1 MFCVPILMCKLIC
14 YLLDVV
20 PGASVSQIN
29 TEGET
34 PLTHAECA
42 NHDEIVKLLQNALK
56 QEGGKVVENEGEPVC
71 ECMCVRM
78 NSCV

>member
-1 MFCVPILMCKLIC
+1 M
-14 YLLDVV
+14 DVV
-20 PGASVSQIN
+20 PGASVRQIN

-56 QEGGKVVENEGEPVC
+56 QEGGEVVENEGEPVC
-71 ECMCVRM
+71 VLEGMLCSVCIVA
-78 NSCV
+78 SCFY